1 MDQWTNT
8 NYIEHVR
15 ERQAALQKEAKRQQL
30 LRDLPDSPK
39 RFTLFRKVVLVTG
52 NLLIATGLWLKRR
65 RKVRAIVPQWPG
77 VFLDPANTEMIQM
90 NQSINR
96 LYPGNK

>member
-30 LRDLPDSPK
+30 LRDLPDTPK

-52 NLLIATGLWLKRR
+52 NLLIATGLWLKHH
-65 RKVRAIVPQWPG
+65 AA
-77 VFLDPANTEMIQM
+77 PA
-90 NQSINR
+90 QSQGHRPTMAGR
-96 LYPGNK
+96 LS